1 MTRRARVMVVD
12 DEAMNQRLLSDL
24 LSALGHAV
32 TLASGGQQALAVA
45 LADPPDLLL
54 LDVLMPDLDGFEV
67 CRRLRAAPQTQLLPI
82 VMITTLDT
90 RDDRVRGIEAGADDF
105 LSKPFQRAE
114 LQARVSSLLRVKALY
129 DEVARQRQTLA
140 DWSATLERRVQ
151 QKVREVERLS
161 QLKRFFSP
169 SLAERLLADG
179 FETLLSS
186 RRREISV
193 LFIDLRGFTAFA
205 ERSDAERVMALLREF
220 HAAVGEQVF
229 RHGGTIERFT
239 GDGMMVFFNDPDP
252 VPDHALRAV
261 QLAVALRDSALV
273 LAAGWAV
280 DGGPEGVGF
289 GLSKGIATIGA
300 IGFSARLDYAAIGTV
315 TNLAARLCAQAP
327 AGEILVC
334 DALWADVAPHV
345 QGQAVPALELKGWAA
360 AVPAWRVD
368 ALRPPATSAPA
379 APSAA

>member
-1 MTRRARVMVVD
+1 MVVD

-24 LSALGHAV
+24 LRALGHAV

-151 QKVREVERLS
+151 EKVQEVERLS

-205 ERSDAERVMALLREF
+205 ERSDAARVMALLREF

-273 LAAGWAV
+273 LAAGWAA

-345 QGQAVPALELKGWAA
+345 QGQAVPALALKGWAA

-368 ALRPPATSAPA
+368 ALRPPPTSAPA

>member
-1 MTRRARVMVVD
+1 MVVD